1 MVLEISGLTVKV
13 PESAR
18 IDEAQ
23 GDLTLVDGVDLTIHR
38 GERLALVGES
48 GSGKSMTAK
57 AVMRLDPTVQLD
69 GSIRINGTEVVGAPE
84 RRVRSLRGSAVSMV
98 FQDPMTALNPVL
110 TIGDQVAEP
119 LVIRG
124 VSRREARRRAVE
136 MLDRLGVPDAA
147 RRMAA
152 YPSEF
157 SGGMRQRV
165 VMAAALV
172 AQPAL
177 LIADEPTTALDVRV
191 QEQVLDLIEQQSRE
205 LGLAVLLITH
215 DLAIVAGLAHR
226 VAVMYRGRI
235 VENRPVDQL
244 FATPEHPYTRGLLG
258 SIPRIDADPGARL
271 KTVDD
276 FMAEATAAASAD
288 TGAVAGARLPDPT
301 RSAIQEVLA

>member
-1 MVLEISGLTVKV
+1 MTDDRMRQAAAHGAPDSEVVLEIAGLTVQV
-13 PESAR
+13 PEAAR
-18 IDEAQ
+18 IDDAP
-23 GDLTLVDGVDLTIHR
+23 GDLTLVHDVDLTIRR

-57 AVMRLDPTVQLD
+57 AVMRLDPTVRLG
-69 GSIRINGTEVVGAPE
+69 GSIRVGGTEIVGAPE
-84 RRVRSLRGSAVSMV
+84 RRVRALRGAAVSMV

-124 VSRREARRRAVE
+124 VGRREARRRALE

-147 RRMAA
+147 RRMSA
-152 YPSEF
+152 YPAEF

-191 QEQVLDLIEQQSRE
+191 QEQVLDLIEEQSRE

-226 VAVMYRGRI
+226 VAVMYRGTI
-235 VENRPVDQL
+235 VENRPVDEL
-244 FATPEHPYTRGLLG
+244 FADPSHPYTRGLLG
-258 SIPRIDADPGARL
+258 SIPRIDADPSVRL
-271 KTVDD
+271 RTVDQ
-276 FMAEATAAASAD
+276 FMAEAAAA
-288 TGAVAGARLPDPT
+288 P
-301 RSAIQEVLA
+301 QEVLS

>member
-1 MVLEISGLTVKV
+1 MTDEKVLEIAGLTVQV
-13 PESAR
+13 PEAAR
-18 IDEAQ
+18 IDDAP
-23 GDLTLVDGVDLTIHR
+23 GDLTLVHGVDLTIHR

-57 AVMRLDPTVQLD
+57 AVMRLDPTVRLG
-69 GSIRINGTEVVGAPE
+69 GSIRVAGTEIVGAPE
-84 RRVRSLRGSAVSMV
+84 RRVRALRGSAVSMV

-110 TIGDQVAEP
+110 TVGDQVAEP

-124 VSRREARRRAVE
+124 VGRREARRRALE

-147 RRMAA
+147 RRMSA
-152 YPSEF
+152 YPAEF

-191 QEQVLDLIEQQSRE
+191 QEQVLDLIEEQSRE

-226 VAVMYRGRI
+226 VAVMYRGAI
-235 VENRPVDQL
+235 VENRPVDEL
-244 FATPEHPYTRGLLG
+244 FADPEHPYTRGLLG
-258 SIPRIDADPGARL
+258 SIPRIDADPSVRL
-271 KTVDD
+271 RTVDQ
-276 FMAEATAAASAD
+276 FMAEAA
-288 TGAVAGARLPDPT
+288 AGATAPAAPV
-301 RSAIQEVLA
+301 APQEVPA

>member
-1 MVLEISGLTVKV
+1 MTDDRMRQAAAQDAPTPEVVLEIAGLTVQV
-13 PESAR
+13 PEAAR
-18 IDEAQ
+18 IDDAP
-23 GDLTLVDGVDLTIHR
+23 GDLTLVHDVDLTIHR
-38 GERLALVGES
+38 GERVALVGES

-57 AVMRLDPTVQLD
+57 AVMRLDPTVRLG
-69 GSIRINGTEVVGAPE
+69 GSIRLGGTEIVGAPE
-84 RRVRSLRGSAVSMV
+84 RRVRALRGSAVSMV

-110 TIGDQVAEP
+110 TIGAQVAEP

-124 VSRREARRRAVE
+124 VGRREARRRALE

-147 RRMAA
+147 RRMSA
-152 YPSEF
+152 YPAEF

-191 QEQVLDLIEQQSRE
+191 QEQVLDLIEEQSRE

-226 VAVMYRGRI
+226 VAVMYRGTI
-235 VENRPVDQL
+235 VENRPVDEL
-244 FATPEHPYTRGLLG
+244 FADPSHPYTRGLLG
-258 SIPRIDADPGARL
+258 SIPRIDADPSVRL
-271 KTVDD
+271 RTVDQ
-276 FMAEATAAASAD
+276 FMAEAAAA
-288 TGAVAGARLPDPT
+288 P
-301 RSAIQEVLA
+301 QEVLS